1 MRISEIVGRIGLRQV
16 RMAIA
21 EKSFLPTRLLS
32 IGKADTDHVRLIPTT
47 QIRSSMNDSERI
59 NYLALSYCWG
69 SAETSGSLLLATH
82 QTMDYRLQGIETNT
96 IPQVFKDAITIAH
109 KLDIQYLWIDGLC
122 II

>member
-1 MRISEIVGRIGLRQV
+1 
-16 RMAIA
+16 
-21 EKSFLPTRLLS
+21 LPTRLLS
-32 IGKADTDHVRLIPTT
+32 IGKADMDHVRLIPMT
-47 QIRSSMNDSERI
+47 QLRSGVNSSDRI